1 MPDLKRNI
9 TVAVLLLLSLSLQGQ
24 ELEKFDLKTDD
35 GKKIVAVFQMN
46 KDNEK
51 KRPTIILVHGGGR
64 SKEIWQQRGT
74 FRKLYAEGYNVLAFD
89 LRGNGESD
97 PQTPGNFVY
106 PFADFQVALDWLNA
120 NKEVETGKIG
130 AMGSSYGSNV
140 LAAGMQLYDWN
151 VDTVIT
157 LSATAVAFKVL
168 GGRNVVR
175 PLKNAYYI
183 ACEDELERYDA
194 ANVAQKLYDITK
206 EDRNIEVLPGRYHG
220 SSIYPMKE
228 KEILA
233 WFDKHLK

>member
-1 MPDLKRNI
+1 MSDLKRSLTI
-9 TVAVLLLLSLSLQGQ
+9 VLLLFLGLSLKAQ
-24 ELEKFDLKTDD
+24 ELEKFDLKTED

-46 KDNEK
+46 KYKEK

-74 FRKLYAEGYNVLAFD
+74 FQKLYEEGYNVLAFD
-89 LRGNGESD
+89 IRGNGESD
-97 PQTPGNFVY
+97 PQTVGNFVY
-106 PFADFQVALDWLNA
+106 PFADFQVALDWLNS
-120 NKEVETGKIG
+120 NKKVETGKNG

-140 LAAGMQLYDWN
+140 LAAGMQLYEWN
-151 VDTVIT
+151 VDTIVT

-175 PLKNAYYI
+175 PLKNAFYI
-183 ACEDELERYDA
+183 ACENELERYDA

-206 EDRNIEVLPGRYHG
+206 EDRKIKVLPGRYHG
-220 SSIYPMKE
+220 SSIYPMEE
-228 KEILA
+228 KEILD